1 MAKKND
7 IVRDV
12 VALAGEFVIK
22 RKGDWDHEAWEGFV
36 KKAGKAGADTSDS
49 GLVRLGKLLETVKKL
64 YVSLQ
69 EPAPVKA
76 EKKPKAEKPAKVEK
90 AVKAE
95 KPAKVKKAD
104 KEVPGIE
111 KAVAKPAKKKVA
123 APANGG

>member
-12 VALAGEFVIK
+12 VDLAGEFVIK

-49 GLVRLGKLLETVKKL
+49 GQALLGKVLESIKKVYL
-64 YVSLQ
+64 SFQ

-76 EKKPKAEKPAKVEK
+76 EKKLKAEKPAKAE
-90 AVKAE
+90 KAE
-95 KPAKVKKAD
+95 KPAKLKKAL
-104 KEVPGIE
+104 KEVPGVE
-111 KAVAKPAKKKVA
+111 KTTAKPVRKKTA
-123 APANGG
+123 APASDD